1 MKAANFRYERP
12 ASLQDALRILD
23 SEGPAA
29 KLIAGGQSLGPML
42 NLRVVQPPVLIDISA
57 LPELRNAGVDGDEIV
72 LGACVTH
79 ADLEDGRAGGEIGAT
94 LAKIAGGIAYRAVR
108 NRGTIG
114 GSLCHADP
122 AADWVATLPA
132 LGAVAVIRGLRG
144 ERRLKIESFVT
155 AALTNALSAGEIL
168 VAVRVPRRP
177 RSLFGY
183 AKSCR
188 KVGEFSKASAAILI
202 DAEAMTGRIALG
214 ALDDAPTVLDAS
226 RLLRRGNAGEPPR
239 LDPEAATAALIA
251 AGVADPVRRHIH
263 AAILA
268 RATREL
274 A

>member
-12 ASLQDALRILD
+12 ASLQDALCILD

-57 LPELRNAGVDGDEIV
+57 LPELRNAGMEGDEIV
-72 LGACVTH
+72 LGACITH
-79 ADLEDGRAGGEIGAT
+79 ADLEDGRAGGEFGAV
-94 LAKIAGGIAYRAVR
+94 LANIAGGIAYRAVR

-122 AADWVATLPA
+122 AADWVTTLPA

-144 ERRLKIESFVT
+144 ERRLPVENFVT
-155 AALTNALSAGEIL
+155 AALTNALSAGEML
-168 VAVRVPRRP
+168 VAVRLPRTA

-188 KVGEFSKASAAILI
+188 KVGEFSKASAAILV

-214 ALDDAPTVLDAS
+214 ALDGVPIVLDAS
-226 RLLRRGNAGEPPR
+226 HLLRRGNAGEPPR

-251 AGVADPVRRHIH
+251 AGVADPTRRHIH
-263 AAILA
+263 AAILVRAA
-268 RATREL
+268 REIA
-274 A
+274 

>member
-12 ASLQDALRILD
+12 ASLEDALRILD

-57 LPELRNAGVDGDEIV
+57 LAELRSARVEGYELVV
-72 LGACVTH
+72 GACVTH
-79 ADLEDGRAGGEIGAT
+79 ADLEDGRAGGEVGGA

-132 LGAVAVIRGLRG
+132 LGAIAVIRGLRG
-144 ERRLKIESFVT
+144 ERRLTIENFVT
-155 AALTNALSAGEIL
+155 GALTNALSAGEIL
-168 VAVRVPRRP
+168 VAVRVPRSS

-188 KVGEFSKASAAILI
+188 KVGEFSKASAAILV
-202 DAEAMTGRIALG
+202 DPKAMTGRIALG
-214 ALDDAPTVLDAS
+214 ALDGAPTVLDAN
-226 RLLRRGNAGEPPR
+226 RLLRRGNASEPLR
-239 LDPEAATAALIA
+239 LDPEAVTAALVA
-251 AGVADPVRRHIH
+251 AGLADPIRRHIH

-268 RATREL
+268 RAAREI